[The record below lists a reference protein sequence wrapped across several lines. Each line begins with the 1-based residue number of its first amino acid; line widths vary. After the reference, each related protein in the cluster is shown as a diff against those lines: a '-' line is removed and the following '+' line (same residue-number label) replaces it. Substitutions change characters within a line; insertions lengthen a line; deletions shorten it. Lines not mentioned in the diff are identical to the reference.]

1 MKKALKIGAKIAGIY
16 LIANAGVVLGLIVP
30 LENALYNERYRAAC
44 KITDELYDIFGSNK
58 FIATA
63 ICELATE
70 WTNAK
75 FKANGSDTGIVF
87 KSRH

>member
-1 MKKALKIGAKIAGIY
+1 MKKALKIGAKIAGVY
-16 LIANAGVVLGLIVP
+16 LIVNAGTVLGLIAP

-44 KITDELYDIFGSNK
+44 KITDELYDLFGSSK

-63 ICELATE
+63 ICELTTKLANVE
-70 WTNAK
+70 
-75 FKANGSDTGIVF
+75 FKANGIDTRLVF